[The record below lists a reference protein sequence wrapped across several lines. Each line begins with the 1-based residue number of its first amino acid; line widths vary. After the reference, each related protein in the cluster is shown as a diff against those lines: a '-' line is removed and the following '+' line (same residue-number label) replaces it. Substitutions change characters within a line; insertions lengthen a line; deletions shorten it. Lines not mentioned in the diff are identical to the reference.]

1 MRSLRSY
8 AALAATAGLFLSTPA
23 LAHPKLLS
31 SNPAANASV
40 AAPSRITLT
49 FSEGLMPKLS
59 GADVVMTG
67 MPGMPNHR
75 MAVTGV
81 AASTDPDGK
90 TLVLTLARPL
100 PKGSYQVAW
109 HVVSTDTHRIQG
121 NLAFTVK

>member
-8 AALAATAGLFLSTPA
+8 AALAATAALFLSAPA

-31 SNPAANASV
+31 STPAANASV
-40 AAPSRITLT
+40 AAPSQITLT

-59 GADVVMTG
+59 GGDIVMTG
-67 MPGMPNHR
+67 MPGMPNHH

-81 AASTDPDGK
+81 TPSVDADGK

-100 PKGSYQVAW
+100 PAGSYQVAW
-109 HVVSTDTHRIQG
+109 HVVSTDTHRVQG

>member
-1 MRSLRSY
+1 MRPLPLF
-8 AALAATAGLFLSTPA
+8 AALTAAASLFVSAPA

-31 SNPAANASV
+31 STPAAKASV

-49 FSEGLMPKLS
+49 FNEGLMPRLS
-59 GADVVMTG
+59 SAEIVMTG

-75 MAVTGV
+75 MAVTGFQTAV
-81 AASTDPDGK
+81 GADGK
-90 TLVLTLARPL
+90 TPVLTLARPL
-100 PKGSYQVAW
+100 SSGTYQVAW